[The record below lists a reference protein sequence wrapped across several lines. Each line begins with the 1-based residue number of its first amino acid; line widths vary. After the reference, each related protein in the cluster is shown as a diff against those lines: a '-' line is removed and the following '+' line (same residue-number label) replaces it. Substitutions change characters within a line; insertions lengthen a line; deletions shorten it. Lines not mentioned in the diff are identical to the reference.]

1 MKKRRPVT
9 VYGGCYATV
18 RLISSLEKCFHDSEL
33 LSFTELK
40 RASVLKNQPFSFQ
53 ILYKECEAPAWFSF
67 YSLRLVI
74 DGVDKDA
81 VTLRTVESI
90 PSKMPVFPGVQD
102 ENYLRTAPGL
112 YPDLLKP
119 LPKEG
124 IPVFPLLPS
133 ALWVDIAAGT
143 LPVGAHD
150 LKLTLY
156 KGEATVA
163 TLSLALEVIDA
174 LLPEVDL
181 LSTQW
186 FHADCLAD
194 YYHVPMFSEEH
205 WRIIGN
211 FMEAYVAAGNNMIL
225 VPALTP
231 PTDTAVGGERPTV
244 QLVDVTYLE
253 GKYTF
258 GFDRFDR
265 YIALAESKGI
275 HHFEINHLFTQW
287 GAKHAP
293 KVIAMTEEGEKRIF
307 GWETDGAGKEYHDFL
322 TAFLP
327 ALRAHLDALG
337 IAERT
342 IFHISDEP
350 NETNFESYGRAKENV
365 GDLLDGCYV
374 GDALSHVEY
383 YEKGLVAHPIAAS
396 DAIQP
401 FLAHGIRDMWVYYC
415 CGQNVG
421 VSNRY
426 FAMPLARTRYMGTQL
441 FLYDIKGFLQWG
453 FNFYFSR
460 HSIDSVDPFL
470 DSTGGGF
477 TPSGDCYTVY
487 PAPDGTAWDSVRGVA
502 FREGIEDLRAMT
514 LAASLVGKDKVIET
528 VEAYA
533 GKIVFDRCVCD
544 SKTMLALREAVNTLI
559 KENL

>member
-1 MKKRRPVT
+1 MLH
-9 VYGGCYATV
+9 V
-18 RLISSLEKCFHDSEL
+18 RLVSSLEKCFHDSEL
-33 LSFTELK
+33 LDFTELK
-40 RASVLKNQPFSFQ
+40 KATVLKNQPFSFQ
-53 ILYKECEAPAWFSF
+53 ILYKECEVPGWFSF
-67 YSLRLVI
+67 YSLRLAI
-74 DGVDKDA
+74 EGVPDEA
-81 VTLRTVESI
+81 ITLRTVESI
-90 PSKMPVFPGVQD
+90 PAKMPVYPGVRD
-102 ENYLRTAPGL
+102 EGYLRTDPGL

-119 LPKEG
+119 LPERG

-143 LPVGAHD
+143 LPVGAHK
-150 LKLTLY
+150 LCLTLY
-156 KGEATVA
+156 KEETVMA
-163 TLSLALEVIDA
+163 TLSLDLEVIDA
-174 LLPEVDL
+174 LLPETDL

-244 QLVDVTYLE
+244 QLVDISYLN
-253 GKYTF
+253 GTYTF

-265 YIALAESKGI
+265 YIALAEDKGI

-293 KVIAMTEEGEKRIF
+293 KVIATTEKGETRIF
-307 GWETDGAGKEYHDFL
+307 GWDTDGAGKEYHDFL
-322 TAFLP
+322 AAFIP
-327 ALRAHLDALG
+327 ALRAHLAFLG

-342 IFHISDEP
+342 VFHISDEP
-350 NETNFESYGRAKENV
+350 NETNLDSYRKAKENV

-374 GDALSHVEY
+374 CDALSHFEY

-396 DAIQP
+396 DAIAP
-401 FLAHGIRDMWVYYC
+401 FLAENIADRWVYYC

-426 FAMPLARTRYMGTQL
+426 FAMPLARTRYMGTQM
-441 FLYDIKGFLQWG
+441 FRYDIKGFLQWG
-453 FNFYFSR
+453 FNFYFSQY
-460 HSIDSVDPFL
+460 SLDSVDPFL

-487 PAPDGTAWDSVRGVA
+487 PAPDGTAWDSVRGMA
-502 FREGIEDLRAMT
+502 FREGLEDFRAMT
-514 LAASLVGKDKVIET
+514 LAASLVGRERVIET
-528 VEAYA
+528 VEALT

-544 SKTMLALREAVNTLI
+544 SKTMLAVREAVNALI